1 MIRLAV
7 DFLIERAKVKGTPLH
22 IALQGFLDATIG
34 VATQGFI
41 IDDEGVVTPAPPA
54 PPGPPT
60 PAPKPPFGGTSPRP
74 RRVVIVGIKQRR
86 LRLDDQDVMEML
98 GVHPGDTR

>member
-1 MIRLAV
+1 MILRAL

-41 IDDEGVVTPAPPA
+41 VDEEEEA
-54 PPGPPT
+54 PPGPPGPPGPPT
-60 PAPKPPFGGTSPRP
+60 GRPPPFGGTRP
-74 RRVVIVGIKQRR
+74 RRFVVVGIRRFRQRR
-86 LRLDDQDVMEML
+86 DDQDLLEMV
-98 GVHPGDTR
+98 GAHPGETA

>member
-1 MIRLAV
+1 MIRAAV

-41 IDDEGVVTPAPPA
+41 IDDEGEIAPAPPA

-60 PAPKPPFGGTSPRP
+60 PAPKPPFGGSPRP
-74 RRVVIVGIKQRR
+74 RRVVLIGLRR
-86 LRLDDQDVMEML
+86 RKLRRDDQDLMEMM
-98 GVHPGDTR
+98 GVHPGDTS